1 MSAVREAI
9 VLPVA
14 FLTVALL
21 GGLRIGSSQLLVP
34 PPLVSLVLAVML
46 LSALVRGRVFA
57 PDAILSGART
67 ALENISGLIVLATL
81 FGASAQVFTLVTPER
96 GLLHVV
102 FSVCF
107 FVQLTTTM
115 AGVNG
120 RRNMLRSL
128 GVLLGAAF
136 IIRFIILES
145 LYARDGG
152 LAKRLLTAIVEGA
165 SLGAIQYEP
174 VGAATGYIAFLTL
187 TLFMVGL
194 LLLPPAGPLG
204 SLTRRT
210 RPTVTDLA
218 PLALLVLCLGSASC
232 DSGTAAASGGQDDA
246 PYASGRVRDEA
257 LAGAH
262 VWSKPMVPV
271 AQFDFASNPPRGFQ
285 VSDQV
290 SCRFVV
296 QKLGGRTP
304 KFHCQ
309 LPDGRI
315 IKVKYGAQNAELQ
328 AEVAGTRLLRALGF
342 SADDMFVVRAV
353 HCDGCPRFPFPSL
366 KCDEQLHLSSL
377 CFGGAL
383 APDGVRPFTSV
394 VIERRLDG
402 TIIEAFEDQGWSWY
416 ELDRIDASRG
426 GATRAEIDALRLV
439 AILLAHWDNK
449 GANQR
454 LICPA
459 GRELPDGRCAAPVA
473 MIQDLGAT
481 FGPMRIDL
489 PSWRATPIW
498 RDRAACTISMR
509 ALPYEGGTFP
519 DVSISEAGR
528 VMTLGLL
535 EQLSRQQLRQLF
547 ISSRITSYDGIAGE
561 ARNPDAWA
569 QTFEDKV
576 REIRAGGP
584 CPNSESLITHH

>member
-9 VLPVA
+9 VLPMA

-21 GGLRIGSSQLLVP
+21 GGLRIGSSPLLVA
-34 PPLVSLVLAVML
+34 PPLISLVLAVML
-46 LSALVRGRVFA
+46 LSALVRAGVFA
-57 PDAILSGART
+57 PAALLSSERT

-81 FGASAQVFTLVTPER
+81 FAASAQVFTLVTPER

-128 GVLLGAAF
+128 GVLLGAAVV
-136 IIRFIILES
+136 IRFIVLEG

-165 SLGAIQYEP
+165 SLGAIQYDP

-187 TLFMVGL
+187 ALFMIGL
-194 LLLPPAGPLG
+194 VLLPPPGRAASVTHGTLPA
-204 SLTRRT
+204 
-210 RPTVTDLA
+210 VTDLA
-218 PLALLVLCLGSASC
+218 PLALLVLCLGHAGC
-232 DSGTAAASGGQDDA
+232 DSRAAASGGQDDG
-246 PYASGRVRDEA
+246 ASASARVRDEA

-262 VWSKPMVPV
+262 VWSKPLVPI

-290 SCRFVV
+290 PCRFVV
-296 QKLGGRTP
+296 QKLGGRTQ

-315 IKVKYGAQNAELQ
+315 VKVKYGTQNAELQ

-342 SADDMFVVRAV
+342 SADDMFAVRAV
-353 HCDGCPRFPFPSL
+353 HCDGCPRFPFHSL
-366 KCDEQLHLSSL
+366 KCDEQLHLPAL
-377 CFGGAL
+377 CFGGPL
-383 APDGVRPFTSV
+383 APDGVRPFTSA

-402 TIIEAFEDQGWSWY
+402 TIIEAYEDQGWSWY

-489 PSWRATPIW
+489 PSWRATSIW

-519 DVSISEAGR
+519 DVSISESGR
-528 VMTLGLL
+528 VMTADLL

-547 ISSRITSYDGIAGE
+547 IASRITAYDGIDGE

-569 QTFEDKV
+569 QAFEDKV

-584 CPNSESLITHH
+584 CPNP